1 MSKAT
6 TTFKTLAGAE
16 YAYTVETGE
25 NGEAVYDLTRVFAD
39 GASFPIGTVVVHPDY
54 NLDPAVAGLVNIQ
67 FGKGSIDRHE
77 REDVPVLG
85 EGDLM
90 YVVGHQLVNPADL
103 VVDPEDTDADPNP
116 LINFRRTVLAAQ
128 FPTNAPS
135 TRATTATF
143 EKVRDLV
150 TALVKVYQGDKNTP
164 KRETQYAAFL
174 NTQRAEKI
182 KPEIEQIDARIKA
195 LQIQRAELTDK
206 LNGYNAA

>member
-6 TTFKTLAGAE
+6 NTFKTLAGSE

-39 GASFPIGTVVVHPDY
+39 GASFPIGAVVVHPDY
-54 NLDPAVAGLVNIQ
+54 NLDPAVPGLLNIQ

-77 REDVPVLG
+77 REEVPVLG

-103 VVDPEDTDADPNP
+103 IVDEEENDDPNP

-150 TALVKVYQGDKNTP
+150 TALIHVYQGDKATP
-164 KRETQYAAFL
+164 KRESQYAAFL
-174 NTQRAEKI
+174 NAQRAEKI
-182 KPEIEQIDARIKA
+182 KPEIERIDAQVKA
-195 LQIQRAELTDK
+195 LMIKRAELTDK